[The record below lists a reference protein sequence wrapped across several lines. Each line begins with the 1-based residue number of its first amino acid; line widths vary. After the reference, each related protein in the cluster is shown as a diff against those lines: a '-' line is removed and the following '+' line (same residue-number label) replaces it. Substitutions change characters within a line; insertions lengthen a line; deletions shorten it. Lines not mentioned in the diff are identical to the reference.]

1 MLIYIHVMFLGLLTE
16 HVSFIVNIHV
26 EYGSEGIVSA
36 AGDVYSFG
44 ILLMETFTRK
54 KPTDEV
60 FEEGRSL
67 KFWVKEAL
75 PDSVTEIADA
85 NLLGEENFAATRDC
99 ILSTLEVAVDCSV
112 ERRIDITDVLSR
124 LKKVRTKFKK
134 SVPMT
139 SL

>member
-1 MLIYIHVMFLGLLTE
+1 MLIYIHVMFPGLLTE
-16 HVSFIVNIHV
+16 HVLFIVNIHV
-26 EYGSEGIVSA
+26 EYGSEGIVTA

-67 KFWVKEAL
+67 KSWVKEAL

-99 ILSTLEVAVDCSV
+99 ILSTLEVAVDCCV

-124 LKKVRTKFKK
+124 LKKIRTTFEK